1 MPDSEFSRS
10 AFEEALKRIQDRI
23 AAAALRSGRSPFDV
37 TLIAVTKTHPIPY
50 LQATLEA
57 GVPAL
62 GESRV
67 QEWLPKVQALA
78 GGLLLPIWH
87 FIGHVQTNKAKEVA
101 RFADVVHGVDSARLA
116 EALSRRADHE
126 ERVLRIFIQVNASGE
141 ETKAGVDPAE
151 AANLVAYARSLPNLD
166 VMGLMT
172 MAAPSDNPQ
181 DARPAFRALAKLAAH
196 PNISLPALSM
206 GMSDDFEVA
215 IEEGA
220 THVRIGSAL
229 YGYRT

>member
-1 MPDSEFSRS
+1 MADEDFTSTFAESLS
-10 AFEEALKRIQDRI
+10 RIQERI
-23 AAAALRSGRSPFDV
+23 HRAAERSGRASEAI
-37 TLIAVTKTHPIPY
+37 TLVAVTKTHPLPY
-50 LQATLEA
+50 LQATLDA
-57 GVPAL
+57 GIVAL

-67 QEWLPKVQALA
+67 QEWVPKVQALA
-78 GGLLLPIWH
+78 GGLVRPEWH

-101 RFADVVHGVDSARLA
+101 RYADVVHGVDSARLA
-116 EALSRRADHE
+116 EALNRRAE
-126 ERVLRIFIQVNASGE
+126 LESRTLRIFIQVNASGE
-141 ETKAGVDPAE
+141 DTKAGVDPAE
-151 AANLVAYARSLPNLD
+151 TADLVAYARSLPNLH

-172 MAAPSDNPQ
+172 MAAPSDDPQ
-181 DARPAFRALAKLAAH
+181 EARPAFRTLAALAAR
-196 PNISLPALSM
+196 PNIALPSLSM

>member
-1 MPDSEFSRS
+1 MEPTLAPA
-10 AFEEALKRIQDRI
+10 AFREALSRIQDRMSR
-23 AAAALRSGRSPFDV
+23 AAVRSGRAPEAI
-37 TLIAVTKTHPIPY
+37 TLVAVTKTHPLPY

-57 GVPAL
+57 GVSVL

-67 QEWLPKVQALA
+67 QEWLPKVHALA
-78 GGLLLPIWH
+78 SAPIPPEWH

-116 EALSRRADHE
+116 EALSRRAE
-126 ERVLRIFIQVNASGE
+126 LEARTLRIFIQVNASGE
-141 ETKAGVDPAE
+141 DTKAGVDPAE
-151 AANLVAYARSLPNLD
+151 AADLVAYARSLENLD
-166 VMGLMT
+166 VIGLMT
-172 MAAPSDNPQ
+172 MAAPSDNSE
-181 DARPAFRALAKLAAH
+181 DARPTFRTLARLAAR
-196 PNISLPALSM
+196 PDISLPALSI